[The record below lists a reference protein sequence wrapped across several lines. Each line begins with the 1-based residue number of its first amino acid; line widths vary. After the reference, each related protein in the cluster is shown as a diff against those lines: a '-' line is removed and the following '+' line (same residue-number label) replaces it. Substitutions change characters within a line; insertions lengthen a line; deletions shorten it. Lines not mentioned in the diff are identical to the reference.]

1 MLLRTSLFVL
11 TVATMVGG
19 VATASSLTAPAAPA
33 TDLQAS
39 L

>member
-11 TVATMVGG
+11 SVATMVGG
-19 VATASSLTAPAAPA
+19 VAAASTLTAPATPA